1 MLEHGL
7 HVHRERSRDGGEIK
21 MGMWVWWVGQGPG
34 VPRISIEGA

>member
-21 MGMWVWWVGQGPG
+21 MGRWVWG
-34 VPRISIEGA
+34 VVKDLGSLE